1 MLDPKIPP
9 FQIMATPTIKDYFG
23 SDSIVMDDPAAIA
36 TWLTDQN
43 ISATNPVLMIPYT
56 SLTAAGLSLAAK
68 FFNPEV
74 IFTCLI
80 KNVSLWTR
88 NDTTETNSIE
98 LGAPR
103 AGITT
108 RNGQQKFSSN
118 YDITVYGKV
127 LTTSDIDPDD
137 VA

>member
-1 MLDPKIPP
+1 
-9 FQIMATPTIKDYFG
+9 MATPTITDYFG
-23 SDSIVMDDPAAIA
+23 VDSAVLSDSAAIDA
-36 TWLTDQN
+36 YLIAKS
-43 ISATNPVLMIPYT
+43 ISPTNPVLIVPYT
-56 SLTAAGLSLAAK
+56 SLIAAGLSLVAK
-68 FFNPEV
+68 FADPEV

-80 KNVSLWTR
+80 KNVSSWTR

-118 YDITVYGKV
+118 YDCTIYGKV
-127 LTTSDIDPDD
+127 LTSSDIDPDD
-137 VA
+137 VGPLT

>member
-1 MLDPKIPP
+1 
-9 FQIMATPTIKDYFG
+9 MAIPTISDYFG
-23 SDSIVMDDPAAIA
+23 VDSVVLSDKDAIA
-36 TWLTDQN
+36 TYLTAKSVS
-43 ISATNPVLMIPYT
+43 ITNPVLIIPYT
-56 SLTAAGLSLAAK
+56 SLITAGLSLVSK
-68 FFNPEV
+68 FADPEV

-80 KNVSLWTR
+80 KNVSSWTR

-118 YDITVYGKV
+118 YDCTIYGKT
-127 LTTSDIDPDD
+127 LTSSDIDPDD
-137 VA
+137 VGPLT

>member
-1 MLDPKIPP
+1 
-9 FQIMATPTIKDYFG
+9 MATPTITDYFG
-23 SDSIVMDDPAAIA
+23 VDSAVLSDPAAIDA
-36 TWLTDQN
+36 YLVAKS
-43 ISATNPVLMIPYT
+43 ISATNPVLIVPYT
-56 SLTAAGLSLAAK
+56 SLIAAGLSLVSK
-68 FFNPEV
+68 FADPEV

-80 KNVSLWTR
+80 KNVSSWTR

-118 YDITVYGKV
+118 YDCTIYGKV
-127 LTTSDIDPDD
+127 LTSSDIDPDD
-137 VA
+137 VGPLA

>member
-1 MLDPKIPP
+1 
-9 FQIMATPTIKDYFG
+9 MATPTIKDYFG
-23 SDSIVMDDPAAIA
+23 ADSVVMADPTAIA
-36 TWLTDQN
+36 TWLADQN

-56 SLTAAGLSLAAK
+56 SLTVPGLAIVSK
-68 FFNPEV
+68 FMDPEV
-74 IFTCLI
+74 IFTCLVKMI
-80 KNVSLWTR
+80 SMWTR

-118 YDITVYGKV
+118 YDITIYGKV
-127 LTTSDIDPDD
+127 LSSSDIDPDD
-137 VA
+137 VN